1 MGAPTLNAGLIN
13 ARAKSEVP
21 KSKAAAASNKPRSAK
36 KNRTVAKSPSKRCA
50 DLGEQGAEDRNQRA
64 GRELNAKR
72 PTPKS
77 TRTVSDSRGA
87 VRVLAIPS
95 LHQYHNRW
103 SNIWCDGRANTE

>member
-21 KSKAAAASNKPRSAK
+21 KSRRRPRATSREARRK
-36 KNRTVAKSPSKRCA
+36 TEQSRKSPSKRCA

-64 GRELNAKR
+64 GRELSAKR

-77 TRTVSDSRGA
+77 TRTVSDSRAA